1 MNDYEY
7 HAAVVVAL
15 FVFGAFFLIC
25 VCSMAFGIAEI
36 SDALTAIEQAVTP

>member
-7 HAAVVVAL
+7 HVAVIVAL
-15 FVFGAFFLIC
+15 YVFGAFFLIC
-25 VCSMAFGIAEI
+25 VYAMAFRIAEI

>member
-7 HAAVVVAL
+7 HAAVIAAL
-15 FVFGAFFLIC
+15 YVYGAFLLIC
-25 VCSMAFGIAEI
+25 VCVMAFRIAEI

>member
-7 HAAVVVAL
+7 HAAVVTAL
-15 FVFGAFFLIC
+15 YVFGALFLLC
-25 VCSMAFGIAEI
+25 VCAMAFRIAEI